1 LALGKVVQLRLRLRS
16 FFFHLGEGS
25 GFGFPL
31 QFKKRLAGA
40 DGIPAGD
47 GELCEGSPERRCHV
61 HIFALEIALDLAA
74 GLRGAASEQRSREN
88 GKQDV
93 R

>member
-1 LALGKVVQLRLRLRS
+1 MGLRLRQV
-16 FFFHLGEGS
+16 FFRLDKGG
-25 GFGFPL
+25 GFRLPL
-31 QFKKRLAGA
+31 QFKERLAGA

-61 HIFALEIALDLAA
+61 HIFALEIALNLAA
-74 GLRGAASEQRSREN
+74 GMRGAASEQRSREN